1 MMNSESGDS
10 EEEQDLMMEVKNQ
23 FVKQLNLFDK
33 GGNYVS
39 LRDAAHWASAFTGR
53 TVTVSNISYL
63 LQYGRIK
70 KYGSQSNP
78 LVDLDELVAYYEAA
92 NHKEIQWK
100 EKLGDDLN
108 WHLSFTEYTESERT
122 KHVHRL
128 HPYKG
133 KFIPQLVEYFLDD
146 HTDEFK
152 NQVYFHPGD
161 IILDPFCGSG
171 TTLVQANELGI
182 HAIGIDVSAFNTLIS
197 NVKVKKYDIE
207 QIQDISRKITDKLKD
222 FQKLQNYVIFENQL
236 TDLLTKFNLLYFP
249 APEYRQKV
257 IEGIIN
263 EKEYAKEKEAEF
275 LKQYQA
281 LLERYRIKIKQDKS
295 DTFLDKW
302 FLYSVREEIDF
313 VSKEIENISDNDLRN
328 VFSIILS
335 RTVRSCRATTH
346 ADLATLKEPVVTPYY
361 CKKHGKICKP
371 IFSIL
376 SWWVR
381 YTDDTLARLREF
393 DRLRTNTYQVC
404 ITGDSRTLNIIDE
417 VKGKN
422 PNFGKLVENQKI
434 KGIFSS
440 PPYVGLIDYHEQH
453 AYSYEIFGF
462 DRNDQ
467 QEIGAMSKGQGK
479 EARMEYI
486 QGIAQVLLNC
496 KQYLQ
501 EDYEIFLVANDK
513 FNLYPEIARLAGMQ
527 IVNRYKRPVLNRVE
541 KDRSN
546 AYAEIIFHFREA
558 K

>member
-1 MMNSESGDS
+1 MSSESGDS
-10 EEEQDLMMEVKNQ
+10 EEERDLMMEVKNQ

-197 NVKVKKYDIE
+197 NVKIKKYDIE

-281 LLERYRIKIKQDKS
+281 LLERYQIKIKQEKS

-302 FLYSVREEIDF
+302 FLNSVREEIDF